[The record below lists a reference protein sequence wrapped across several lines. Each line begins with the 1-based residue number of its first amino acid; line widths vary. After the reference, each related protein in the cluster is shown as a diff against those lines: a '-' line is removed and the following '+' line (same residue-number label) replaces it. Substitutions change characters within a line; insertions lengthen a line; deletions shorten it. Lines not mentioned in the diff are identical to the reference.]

1 MKSFREFQE
10 SVLLSEQP
18 KPGIWKS
25 IPVKTTTAQGAELE
39 KLKNKAPGTHTSAE
53 RKKLLDAGLDDF
65 VRGGRTQASGV
76 DAVGLGLA
84 AAGGLALGATG
95 ATAAVSGPVNAVLSP
110 IRRVATSRPSKFIA
124 NNVLRGVAA
133 KQSYDAAERGD
144 YMGAGL
150 NALAAWNPIGGGIA
164 KTPTIGLGIGSALK
178 GMSKFPVAPKVSRY
192 VSQSAGLGDMIMNAD
207 WAKSGLSKAA
217 DLTGELRNTITNLGN
232 NKTPSPPKLSS
243 PNSATQQ
250 QVTKDNQ
257 KYGNTVPAGSFGIS
271 PKGTDRR
278 KEVES
283 QIKKDNA
290 ARAQNPTPTPTPTPN
305 PDKRADSDNFDSGG
319 NEIKIGDPVGGDT
332 TPTPT
337 PQPTPT
343 PKPTETKKKPAVPR
357 NPDGRIK
364 LTPYKDR
371 QYNPFQ

>member
-18 KPGIWKS
+18 KPGTWRS

-39 KLKNKAPGTHTSAE
+39 RLKNKAPGTHTSAE

-95 ATAAVSGPVNAVLSP
+95 ATAAVSGPVSSVLSP
-110 IRRVATSRPSKFIA
+110 IRRVATSAPSKFIA
-124 NNVLRGVAA
+124 NNVIRGMAA
-133 KQSYDAAERGD
+133 KSSYDAAERGD
-144 YMGAGL
+144 YIGAGL

-164 KTPTIGLGIGSALK
+164 KRPTIGLGIGGTLQ
-178 GMSKFPVAPKVSRY
+178 GMSKFPVSPKVSRY

-207 WAKSGLSKAA
+207 FAKSGLRKAA
-217 DLTGELRNTITNLGN
+217 DLTGQLRDTITNLGN
-232 NKTPSPPKLSS
+232 NKTPSQPKLSS

-250 QVTKDNQ
+250 QVNKDNQ
-257 KYGNTVPAGSFGIS
+257 RYGNTVPAGSFGIS
-271 PKGTDRR
+271 QKGKEQAAANRAAVQPK
-278 KEVES
+278 V
-283 QIKKDNA
+283 
-290 ARAQNPTPTPTPTPN
+290 NPTPTPPPN

-319 NEIKIGDPVGGDT
+319 NKIDIGDPVGGDT
-332 TPTPT
+332 PAPTPAPAPAPTPT
-337 PQPTPT
+337 
-343 PKPTETKKKPAVPR
+343 PTETKKKPAVPR
-357 NPDGRIK
+357 NRDGRIK

>member
-18 KPGIWKS
+18 KPGTWKS

-124 NNVLRGVAA
+124 NNVLRGMAG
-133 KQSYDAAERGD
+133 KQSYDAFERGD
-144 YMGAGL
+144 YMSGGL
-150 NALAAWNPIGGGIA
+150 NALAAINPIGGGIA
-164 KTPTIGLGIGSALK
+164 KTPTIGLGIGTGLK
-178 GMSKFPVAPKVSRY
+178 GMSKFPVPPKVSRY

-207 WAKSGLSKAA
+207 WAKSGLRKAS
-217 DLTGELRNTITNLGN
+217 DLTGQLRDTITDFG
-232 NKTPSPPKLSS
+232 KSAPPKLSS

-250 QVTKDNQ
+250 QVNKDNQ
-257 KYGNTVPAGSFGIS
+257 RYGNTVPAGSFGIS
-271 PKGTDRR
+271 QKGKEQAAANRAAVQPK
-278 KEVES
+278 V
-283 QIKKDNA
+283 
-290 ARAQNPTPTPTPTPN
+290 NPTPTPPPN

-319 NEIKIGDPVGGDT
+319 NKIDIGDPVGGDT
-332 TPTPT
+332 PAPTPAPAPAPTPTPT
-337 PQPTPT
+337 D
-343 PKPTETKKKPAVPR
+343 TKKKPAVPR
-357 NPDGRIK
+357 NRDGRIK